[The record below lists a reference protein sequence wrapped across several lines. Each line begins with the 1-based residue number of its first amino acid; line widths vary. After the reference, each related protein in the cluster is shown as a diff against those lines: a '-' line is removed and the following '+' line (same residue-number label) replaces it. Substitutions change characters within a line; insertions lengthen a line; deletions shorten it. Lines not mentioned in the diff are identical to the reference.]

1 MVRSLVLVSVLVACV
16 SEHHSDDPAHDP
28 DHTVRDPATEPC
40 DASNWRALFPDLRQC
55 ELGGQQLDGESL
67 RRADLTQSRKVA
79 ATLVGADMF
88 KAVFIGADLTNA
100 DLRGAKLTSSDFKNA
115 NLTNASF
122 VGATLTNAIFTNASR
137 TGAVTDETTICPLG
151 TPGPCW

>member
-1 MVRSLVLVSVLVACV
+1 MLRWVVLVSVLVACV
-16 SEHHSDDPAHDP
+16 SEHHSDDSPHDH
-28 DHTVRDPATEPC
+28 HTVRDPATQPC

-67 RRADLTQSRKVA
+67 RRADLTESRMAA
-79 ATLVGADMF
+79 ATFVGADLF
-88 KAVFIGADLTNA
+88 KAVFVGAVLTNV
-100 DLRGAKLTSSDFKNA
+100 DLRGAKLTSSDFTNA
-115 NLTNASF
+115 DLTNTSF